1 MMTPVEYD
9 AYCLHEAMD
18 GLGTTEATL
27 IGIIC
32 TRNAKVRD
40 PSSMKKLWKCFEI
53 LLIHLCKSL

>member
-40 PSSMKKLWKCFEI
+40 PYSMKKICGNI
-53 LLIHLCKSL
+53 LKFF

>member
-40 PSSMKKLWKCFEI
+40 PSSMKKFVEMFWNFVNTFM
-53 LLIHLCKSL
+53 

>member
-32 TRNAKVRD
+32 TRNAKV
-40 PSSMKKLWKCFEI
+40 SII
-53 LLIHLCKSL
+53 LHRSHHQG

>member
-40 PSSMKKLWKCFEI
+40 PSSMKKFVEMI
-53 LLIHLCKSL
+53 